1 MIIGKYS
8 VNPLEV
14 LYGCK
19 SFDPE
24 TAHYSVSVNVST
36 GGMIMPLSQSAAN
49 AEEADKWMKLID
61 KCIIQRV
68 EVMRENALLGL
79 DDDEDEGDNGLNP

>member
-14 LYGCK
+14 LYGVK
-19 SFDPE
+19 NFDSE
-24 TAHYSVSVNVST
+24 TSHYTVTISVNS
-36 GGMIMPLSQSAAN
+36 GGMIMSLSQSDGKAEN
-49 AEEADKWMKLID
+49 ADNWMKLID
-61 KCIIQRV
+61 KCIAQRA

-79 DDDEDEGDNGLNP
+79 DDDEEGDDGFNQ